1 MKVLNLRAELRKY
14 GKLYKKKYKSQ
25 IKKDETDASGDL
37 YRSINY
43 VPDFNSN
50 YSEISLVANS
60 YIEQISEG
68 RRRGVT
74 PSSTKILEWAKEK
87 GITPE
92 NGPNTE
98 SNRNRMAFAI
108 ARSIGVHGMI
118 ERLGF
123 KGTGIIDKVF
133 DSLSKQMETDLFEAY
148 EKDLDKAIKE
158 INDKTK

>member
-25 IKKDETDASGDL
+25 IKKDNTNASGDL

-98 SNRNRMAFAI
+98 SNRKRMAFAI

-133 DSLSKQMETDLFEAY
+133 DSLSKQMETDLFKAY

>member
-14 GKLYKKKYKSQ
+14 GRLYKKKYKSQ
-25 IKKDETDASGDL
+25 IKKDKTDASGDL

-74 PSSTKILEWAKEK
+74 PSSTKILEWAKQK

-98 SNRNRMAFAI
+98 SNRKRMAFAI

-133 DSLSKQMETDLFEAY
+133 DSLSKQMETDLFKAY

>member
-25 IKKDETDASGDL
+25 IKKDNTNASGDL

-98 SNRNRMAFAI
+98 SNRKRMAFAI

-133 DSLSKQMETDLFEAY
+133 DSLSKQMETDLFKAY
-148 EKDLDKAIKE
+148 EKDLDEAIKE

>member
-98 SNRNRMAFAI
+98 SNRNRMA
-108 ARSIGVHGMI
+108 RSIGVHGM
-118 ERLGF
+118 LKKYGF

>member
-74 PSSTKILEWAKEK
+74 PSSTKILEWAKQK

-108 ARSIGVHGMI
+108 ARSIGVHGM
-118 ERLGF
+118 LKKYGF
-123 KGTGIIDKVF
+123 KGSNIIDTVYN
-133 DSLSKQMETDLFEAY
+133 SLSQEMEVDIIKAY
-148 EKDLDKAIKE
+148 ELDLNEAIK
-158 INDKTK
+158 KQVK